1 MPNPTVLPALA
12 RAFLSGEPIVDGMV
26 ARGSQLL
33 GRNWRWLR
41 PLARRYVETFSSQ
54 MRPREREVVEFFLRD
69 PGFRRVWTNHFEEL
83 RIARWLIEPQRMQ
96 PAPAASG
103 WDIPAIET
111 AGALAE
117 WFQVTADELLWFA
130 DLKALAY
137 KTARPRL
144 AHYHYR
150 VLMKNSGAIRFIEA
164 PKSRTRALQRRIL
177 SEILDKI
184 PPHPAAHGFV
194 PGRSVHTFIAPHLAK
209 RVVLKMDLSDFFP
222 SVAAARVPTIF
233 RMLGYPESVADLL
246 GGICTNAV
254 PRKVWDEAA
263 SKSEAQRL
271 YETRML
277 YSRPHL
283 PQGAPTSPALANIC
297 AYRADCRLTGLA
309 AAAGAEYSRYA
320 DDLAFSGGED
330 FEHATERF
338 STHAAAILLEEGF
351 AVNHRKTRV
360 MRQGVRQRLVGL
372 VANEYANVPRADFD
386 RLKATLHN
394 CVRLGPETQNRT
406 AHRRF
411 RAHLDGRIG
420 WVESVNPAKGQ
431 RLRAIFERIAWESR
445 GG

>member
-1 MPNPTVLPALA
+1 MANPTVLSALA
-12 RAFLSGEPIVDGMV
+12 RCFVSGEPTVDGIV

-41 PLARRYVETFSSQ
+41 PLARRFLETFAGAV
-54 MRPREREVVEFFLRD
+54 RPREREVVEFFLRD
-69 PGFRRVWTNHFEEL
+69 AGFRRVRTNYL
-83 RIARWLIEPQRMQ
+83 RVEHWLIAPPRMQ
-96 PAPAASG
+96 SALVSSN

-111 AGALAE
+111 VGALAE
-117 WFQVTADELLWFA
+117 RLGITGDELFWFA
-130 DLKALAY
+130 DLKGLSY
-137 KTARPRL
+137 KITRARL
-144 AHYHYR
+144 AHYYYR
-150 VLMKNSGAIRFIEA
+150 VLAKTSGAIRLIEA
-164 PKSRTRALQRRIL
+164 PKSRTKALQRRIL

-194 PGRSVHTFIAPHLAK
+194 AGRSVQTFIGPHLAQ

-222 SVAAARVPTIF
+222 SIAGVRVQTIF

-254 PRKVWDEAA
+254 PPKVWNEAA
-263 SKSEAQRL
+263 CEIDPRRLFEA
-271 YETRML
+271 RML

-297 AYRADCRLTGLA
+297 AYRADCRLAGLA
-309 AAAGAEYSRYA
+309 AAAGAQYSRYA

-330 FEHATERF
+330 FERAAERF

-351 AVNHRKTRV
+351 AVNQRKMRI
-360 MRQGVRQRLVGL
+360 MRQGVRQRLAGV
-372 VANEYANVPRADFD
+372 VANQHANVPRPDFD

-406 AHRRF
+406 AHPRF
-411 RAHLDGRIG
+411 RAHLDGRVG
-420 WVESVNPAKGQ
+420 WVESLNPAKGR
-431 RLRAIFERIAWESR
+431 RLRVIFERVAWESP